1 MLLVRNYG
9 LDVLRILLCLT
20 VVVFHYGGEW
30 SCGGG
35 VAVDGFFVLSGF
47 LAVCS
52 ARGSAQGN
60 IVEYYRKKCWR
71 LLPVLLIAWAVGLA
85 VLFVEGEL
93 ASAWPGLRRL
103 VLEPT
108 RAMSQM
114 TGIGSVWFLTC
125 IMFFL
130 ALFPW
135 LYRYYGKKIFL
146 WILTASILFAVF
158 RSGMCPL
165 AELYFQVSFRLW
177 QFLLGMWCASWNMER
192 IRISWR
198 WFWIGTGAAWLL
210 ASSFVGN
217 REIGFLLN
225 NLLPK
230 YIISSGGFALFI
242 SSLWSVRLPS
252 LSKKLLKWLGIG
264 AGMTY
269 ALFLFHQPVRIL
281 VSWGMKR
288 GFRML
293 REHAGMDWQEDAF
306 PVLLC
311 GMSLCA
317 SLLVSY
323 FVYQYV
329 EVRWVGKRLRKESLA
344 RNGVLEG
351 AGKMARIKYL
361 GKDE

>member
-198 WFWIGTGAAWLL
+198 WFWIGTGAA
-210 ASSFVGN
+210 
-217 REIGFLLN
+217 
-225 NLLPK
+225 
-230 YIISSGGFALFI
+230 
-242 SSLWSVRLPS
+242 
-252 LSKKLLKWLGIG
+252 
-264 AGMTY
+264 
-269 ALFLFHQPVRIL
+269 
-281 VSWGMKR
+281 
-288 GFRML
+288 
-293 REHAGMDWQEDAF
+293 
-306 PVLLC
+306 C
-311 GMSLCA
+311 C
-317 SLLVSY
+317 SLLLS
-323 FVYQYV
+323 
-329 EVRWVGKRLRKESLA
+329 
-344 RNGVLEG
+344 
-351 AGKMARIKYL
+351 
-361 GKDE
+361 